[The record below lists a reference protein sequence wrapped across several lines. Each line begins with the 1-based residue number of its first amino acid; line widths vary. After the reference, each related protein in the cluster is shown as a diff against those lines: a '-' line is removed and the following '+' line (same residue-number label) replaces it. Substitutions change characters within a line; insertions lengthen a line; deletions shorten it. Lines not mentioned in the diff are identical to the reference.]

1 MSLII
6 RSIIDPKTLMNNTTP
21 DIIDNL
27 FSCLNYPSSDGM
39 LLGDTLFSILTCFF
53 LVLTAITNAVTKI
66 INIIINSIV

>member
-1 MSLII
+1 M
-6 RSIIDPKTLMNNTTP
+6 RSAIDPKILMNNINP

-27 FSCLNYPSSDGM
+27 FSCLNCPSSDGM
-39 LLGDTLFSILTCFF
+39 LLGDTLFYILTCFF